1 MKKVKNFERKI
12 QNIVLCILLVMFIV
26 LNTVLA
32 QYAELVFDLLMLNFI
47 K

>member
-12 QNIVLCILLVMFIV
+12 QNIVLCISLVVFIA

-32 QYAELVFDLLMLNFI
+32 QYTELAFDLLMLNFA

>member
-12 QNIVLCILLVMFIV
+12 QNIVLCISLVMFIA
-26 LNTVLA
+26 LSAVLA
-32 QYAELVFDLLMLNFI
+32 QYAELVFDLLMLNFT